1 MERHAT
7 RLRAIAPHIAD
18 RQARGRPMFR
28 RIILTMSAFYSQAT
42 ATPMRRVVF
51 SVLLVWAL
59 ALVVSTARTMPTA
72 TLGVLGGVMSLSGS
86 LLFIG
91 LVALVWD
98 WLAHR
103 WGS

>member
-1 MERHAT
+1 
-7 RLRAIAPHIAD
+7 
-18 RQARGRPMFR
+18 MFR
-28 RIILTMSAFYSQAT
+28 RIVLTMSAFYSQAA
-42 ATPMRRVVF
+42 ATPLRRVVF

-59 ALVVSTARTMPTA
+59 ALVVSTARTMPTV
-72 TLGVLGGVMSLSGS
+72 TLGVLGAVMSLSGS